1 MAQRLDGPESISILL
16 FFNSTFVVVVVVV
29 VVMEFSSTATG
40 HLSPKSGLGTIL
52 GVFNLHSTHAMVV
65 SESNSSEKC
74 SS

>member
-16 FFNSTFVVVVVVV
+16 FFNSTFFVVLVV

-52 GVFNLHSTHAMVV
+52 GVFNLHSTHAMVI

>member
-16 FFNSTFVVVVVVV
+16 IFNSTSFVVVV

-52 GVFNLHSTHAMVV
+52 GVFNLQSTHAMVI

>member
-1 MAQRLDGPESISILL
+1 MAQRLDGPESIFILL
-16 FFNSTFVVVVVVV
+16 FFNSTSFVVVV

-52 GVFNLHSTHAMVV
+52 GVFNLHSTHAMVI